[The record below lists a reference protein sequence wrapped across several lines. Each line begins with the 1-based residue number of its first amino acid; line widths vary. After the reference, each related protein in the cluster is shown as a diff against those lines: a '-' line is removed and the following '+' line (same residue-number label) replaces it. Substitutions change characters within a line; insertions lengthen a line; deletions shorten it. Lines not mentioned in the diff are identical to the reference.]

1 MADLSVQR
9 LFLWISFLVTI
20 EKLALGRL
28 ELQAACEPNLD
39 LLLFKHND
47 QHSIVVDHCPTA
59 AVDLLVFP
67 YCTGSA
73 ILQHIKLNFMSP
85 SKML

>member
-1 MADLSVQR
+1 MTQTWLSKSPFGEVSLFRSLPVFRCLIIEVIRTLMADLSVQR
-9 LFLWISFLVTI
+9 LFLWISFLVTR

-47 QHSIVVDHCPTA
+47 QHSI
-59 AVDLLVFP
+59 
-67 YCTGSA
+67 
-73 ILQHIKLNFMSP
+73 
-85 SKML
+85 